1 MRKSVFFLATVLFVF
16 PTSLLADIYGT
27 DANGRPVILRDN
39 GTWSYH
45 SNPDENRCRQYAA
58 VAVKQYG
65 LNLSRKCGFAGRLWN
80 ANSGYHYNWCVSV
93 RVADT
98 QKGFRDRDNALKRC
112 PTGGGGNAAN
122 ENRCRQYANVAVKQ
136 YGLNLSRRCGF
147 AGRLWNANT
156 NYHYNWCMSVRVADT
171 QQGFRDRDNALKR
184 CPASGGN
191 VNIQQPV
198 NPGSMGLGS
207 VWSVKAEGHIG
218 TWKRRGGSN
227 LFDAIWDRYTRRVTT
242 LVEVNIQGKRVTA
255 QRKQSSDGY
264 LCSYVGNLSADGR
277 SVSGTYTCPTYSNR
291 QYRWSASI
299 R

>member
-93 RVADT
+93 GVADT

-122 ENRCRQYANVAVKQ
+122 ENRCRQYATNAVQQNKVN
-136 YGLNLSRRCGF
+136 LNRKCGF
-147 AGRLWNANT
+147 AGRLWTANFT
-156 NYHYNWCMSVRVADT
+156 HHYNWCLFAGVADT

-184 CPASGGN
+184 CPATTTIGGGN
-191 VNIQQPV
+191 GIIVQSATYGDNCGVAIGNVTHHIARACNGKPSCGYTVNYNLIGDPAHGCAKSYEV
-198 NPGSMGLGS
+198 LYRCGNNPRVFGKSLSAEAGLGDKS
-207 VWSVKAEGHIG
+207 VLLQCAS
-218 TWKRRGGSN
+218 TGG
-227 LFDAIWDRYTRRVTT
+227 LY
-242 LVEVNIQGKRVTA
+242 K
-255 QRKQSSDGY
+255 
-264 LCSYVGNLSADGR
+264 
-277 SVSGTYTCPTYSNR
+277 
-291 QYRWSASI
+291 
-299 R
+299 